1 MAGQIGGSTGGLIDT
16 DGRLFNNI
24 FGPGFQQVAPPSKF
38 TVQAASDKKSLVFTV
53 GDPLTSPTR
62 RNKATYRVY
71 FVPIGLAP
79 PGRIARPNVARELF
93 GQSTM
98 ITSASAPQNGGF
110 VQMFST
116 TYAGLDGWFFATAV
130 NGLGV
135 ESDPVGPVRNPII
148 GLNDTRIPPDV
159 SSPAVVFED
168 DGLDPAGR
176 QIVKAVCSCQV
187 PYQTQGVS
195 LTTVTNGGVGYT
207 ADFQVTY
214 TGGGGSGASGLAHVA
229 GGAVDFV
236 EMIAAGS
243 GYTTNP
249 TPDFSAGD
257 GTGAAGTT
265 SLTTTGSFQG
275 VQIYLGN
282 YFQAGIIV
290 EGPMITGGTAPQPG
304 TTISGDF
311 LLLADTPPPHD
322 VKFYFVSVSQTGTRT
337 DTPSS
342 EPFVD
347 KPNGVGVG
355 L

>member
-1 MAGQIGGSTGGLIDT
+1 MAGQIGGSQGGLIDT

-24 FGPGFQQVAPPSKF
+24 FGPGFQTVAPPAKF
-38 TVQAASDKKSLVFTV
+38 TVQAASDNSSLVFTV
-53 GDPLTSPTR
+53 GDPLVSPTR
-62 RNKATYRVY
+62 RNKSQYRVY

-79 PGRIARPNVARELF
+79 PSRISRPNVARELF

-98 ITSASAPQNGGF
+98 IASASAPQNGGD

-116 TYAGLDGWFFATAV
+116 TYAALDGWFFATAV

-148 GLNDTRIPPDV
+148 GLNDTRIPPDITNQ
-159 SSPAVVFED
+159 AVTLED
-168 DGLDPAGR
+168 AGLDPAGR
-176 QIVKAVCSCQV
+176 QIIKAVCSCSV

-195 LTTVTNGGVGYT
+195 LTTVTNGGVNYT

-214 TGGGGSGASGLAHVA
+214 TGGGGSGAVGAAHVA
-229 GGAVDFV
+229 GGTVEFV
-236 EMIAAGS
+236 EQIAAGS
-243 GYTTNP
+243 NYTTNP
-249 TPDFSAGD
+249 VPDFSAGN

-265 SLTTTGSFQG
+265 TLTTTGSFQG

-282 YFQAGIIV
+282 YFQAGILV
-290 EGPMITGGTAPQPG
+290 EGPMITGNSQPG
-304 TTISGDF
+304 TTLSGDF
-311 LLLADTPPPHD
+311 QLLADAPPSHD

-337 DTPSS
+337 DTPSA

-347 KPNGVGVG
+347 FPTGVH